1 LERLVLIFLD
11 LPTGYILLEEAADD
25 RSYATWKTLVDKRL
39 EALGAPVRYLGFQ
52 ERRPDNG
59 TCYII
64 RQMRL

>member
-52 ERRPDNG
+52 GRRAENL
-59 TCYII
+59 
-64 RQMRL
+64 R